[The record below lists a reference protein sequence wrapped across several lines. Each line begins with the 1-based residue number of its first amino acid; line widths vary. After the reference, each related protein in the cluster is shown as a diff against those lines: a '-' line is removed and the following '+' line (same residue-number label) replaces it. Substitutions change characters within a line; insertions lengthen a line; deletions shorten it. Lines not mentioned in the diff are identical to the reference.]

1 MAIDLDKI
9 NQDIEQWGTNAA
21 SNLQATGSAMGI
33 HHRAG
38 SPSTKP
44 SLQQIVARFKYA
56 HGLVHVVSFRV
67 PRQLIFVHK
76 GAGKGMGGT
85 VGSSWADRYG
95 NQMKTNPN
103 SFGKMGTG
111 SRQEKPFYNS
121 TMESPAGVESLS
133 DIVVTSLG
141 DAIVNNLLI
150 K

>member
-1 MAIDLDKI
+1 MLDLNQI
-9 NQDIEQWGTNAA
+9 NNDIERWGNDAA
-21 SNLQATGSAMGI
+21 HTLQATGSAMGI
-33 HHRAG
+33 HHRDG

-56 HGLVHVVSFRV
+56 NGLVHVVSFRV
-67 PRQLIFVHK
+67 PRALIYTHK
-76 GAGKGMGGT
+76 GAGKGMGGA

-95 NQMKTNPN
+95 QQHKTDPK

-111 SRQEKPFYNS
+111 SRQEKPFYNN
-121 TMESPAGVESLS
+121 TMESPAGIDQLS